1 MSVVNWGLLEK
12 SQVDDEKIE
21 EAIDRIVGNHNDNED
36 AHLAAGQALQSHKAS
51 EIIDHAA
58 RSVVRDKLDF
68 DRFTIDEHFSTI
80 DAWNKSA
87 GVFLDNIAQM
97 SLTTTAVTN
106 NRQQAYITPGD
117 SQGDAAADIQNP
129 IWETRVQFAYNTS
142 QEIYIIQG
150 DLDAPAGW
158 GFKVVNNTMYAV
170 WIDNASVEHTVSLG
184 TISLNHFYRLRC
196 ELVYGVSLKWYR
208 DDELVHTETTF
219 ILSNSMIFMWYSI
232 KTTTTASRIMYVQ
245 NLHWDAD
252 YSN

>member
-1 MSVVNWGLLEK
+1 MSAVIWGLLEK
-12 SQVDDEKIE
+12 SQVDPQKIE
-21 EAIDRIVGNHNDNED
+21 EAITEKVGEHNADEA
-36 AHLAAGQALQSHKAS
+36 AHLAAGQSLQSHKAS
-51 EIIDHAA
+51 EIIDHIA
-58 RSVVRDKLDF
+58 RSVVRDKLGF
-68 DRFTIDEHFSTI
+68 DRFSIDEHFSTI
-80 DAWNKSA
+80 DAWSKSA
-87 GVFLDNIAQM
+87 GVVLDNIAQM

-117 SQGDAAADIQNP
+117 SQEDAASSQQNP
-129 IWETRVQFAYNTS
+129 NWETRVQFAYNTS

-158 GFKVVNNTMYAV
+158 GFKVVNGTMYAV
-170 WIDNASVEHTVSLG
+170 WIDNASAEQTFSLG
-184 TISLNHFYRLRC
+184 AISLNHFYRLRC
-196 ELVYGVSLKWYR
+196 ELILGTSLKWYV

-219 ILSNSMIFMWYSI
+219 TLSNSMVFMWYSI